1 MFDNSMVAGTDTIPR
16 AHDNNRD
23 KHELDPLKGAFFW
36 LSVFYFVYCARP
48 EDWVPGLLYAP
59 LAKISGIFAIL
70 AMFSSLGKAKRR
82 PKDLPREGL
91 YLLILICLLFVS
103 ALLSPV
109 WRGGAFF
116 QTVDFAK
123 VFVVWLL
130 TVLIITNMRRF
141 KRIAFIQTGSV
152 AAIAV
157 ISMLKGYGK
166 PRLEGALR
174 GIYGNPNDLAF
185 AIVLSLPFCL
195 AFFFLARGPLRKL
208 VWIFSMLIMFACLF
222 LTASRAGFI
231 TLIISG
237 TVCLWHFAIKGRR
250 VYLVAA
256 AAAAILVVGLAAG
269 GKLKDRFLA
278 ISGNGLDTSMETSAH
293 GSYEQRRELMAQ
305 SLKCMLRYPILG
317 IGVKNFTSY
326 THAWREV
333 HMAYLQI
340 GAEGGFPALILY
352 LLFFGRGFANLR
364 KLRKIRDLNPEIKLF
379 AGALHSSLV
388 GFAVGALFAPEAYQF
403 FPFFTVAYTAV
414 LLFLA
419 QEKSSKKAFYDPK
432 QKMEMY
438 AIPGGAGFSYAGR

>member
-1 MFDNSMVAGTDTIPR
+1 MVAGAETDQRVTV
-16 AHDNNRD
+16 NNGVSRMR
-23 KHELDPLKGAFFW
+23 DPLKGAFFW

-70 AMFSSLGKAKRR
+70 ALFSSWGKTKR
-82 PKDLPREGL
+82 KLNDLPREGL

-103 ALLSPV
+103 AVFSPV
-109 WRGGAFF
+109 WKGGAFF
-116 QTVDFAK
+116 RTLDFAK
-123 VFVVWLL
+123 VFVIWLL
-130 TVLIITNMRRF
+130 TVMIITDMRRF

-152 AAIAV
+152 AAIAL
-157 ISMLKGYGK
+157 ISLIKGHDK
-166 PRLEGALR
+166 PRLEGVLR

-195 AFFFLARGPLRKL
+195 AFLLLARGPLRKL

-222 LTASRAGFI
+222 LTASRAGFV
-231 TLIISG
+231 TLVISG
-237 TVCLWHFAIKGRR
+237 VVCLWHFAVKERR
-250 VYLVAA
+250 VYLIAA
-256 AAAAILVVGLAAG
+256 AAAVVLLVGLVAG

-278 ISGNGLDTSMETSAH
+278 ISGQGLDSRMETSAY
-293 GSYEQRRELMAQ
+293 GSYEQRRELIVE
-305 SLKCMLRYPILG
+305 SFKCMVRYPILG
-317 IGVKNFTSY
+317 IGVRNFTSY
-326 THAWREV
+326 TPAWREV

-340 GAEGGFPALILY
+340 GAEGGFLGLILY
-352 LLFFGRGFANLR
+352 LLFFRRGFANLR
-364 KLRKIRDLNPEIKLF
+364 KLRKIRNLNPEIKLF

-419 QEKSSKKAFYDPK
+419 QDNSAKKASEDPR
-432 QKMEMY
+432 QKMEVY
-438 AIPGGAGFSYAGR
+438 FIPGGAGLTYAGR

>member
-1 MFDNSMVAGTDTIPR
+1 
-16 AHDNNRD
+16 
-23 KHELDPLKGAFFW
+23 
-36 LSVFYFVYCARP
+36 
-48 EDWVPGLLYAP
+48 
-59 LAKISGIFAIL
+59 
-70 AMFSSLGKAKRR
+70 
-82 PKDLPREGL
+82 
-91 YLLILICLLFVS
+91 
-103 ALLSPV
+103 
-109 WRGGAFF
+109 
-116 QTVDFAK
+116 
-123 VFVVWLL
+123 
-130 TVLIITNMRRF
+130 MRRF

-152 AAIAV
+152 AAIAL
-157 ISMLKGYGK
+157 ISMIKGHDM

-195 AFFFLARGPLRKL
+195 AFLLLARGPLRKL

-231 TLIISG
+231 TLVISG
-237 TVCLWHFAIKGRR
+237 AVCLWYFAIKGRR

-256 AAAAILVVGLAAG
+256 AATVVLVVGLVAG

-278 ISGNGLDTSMETSAH
+278 ISGQGLDTRLETSAY
-293 GSYEQRRELMAQ
+293 GSFEQRRELIVE
-305 SLKCMLRYPILG
+305 SFKCMVRYPILG
-317 IGVKNFTSY
+317 IGVRNFNSY
-326 THAWREV
+326 TPAWREV

-352 LLFFGRGFANLR
+352 LLFFLRGFANLR

-379 AGALHSSLV
+379 IGALHSSLV